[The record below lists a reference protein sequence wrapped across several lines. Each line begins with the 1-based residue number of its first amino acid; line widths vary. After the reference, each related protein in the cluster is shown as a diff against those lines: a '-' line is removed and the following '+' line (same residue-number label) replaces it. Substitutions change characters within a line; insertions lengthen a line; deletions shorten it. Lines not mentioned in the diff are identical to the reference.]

1 MLVVVTLVCLIDLS
15 SAHPIIQKD
24 VLDELVT
31 ETNSERETLNMLNV
45 TEVAMITTTPQ
56 VQQPKE
62 RTATQSS
69 SESESSEQSE
79 SVEDVS
85 ETSEEQDTSEQTS
98 ESLETTFQQHTASDD
113 LRDDS
118 RGSEENIRRSWVRVH
133 SLHFD
138 KHAVTLDVTADT
150 VTDVATA
157 AVATEAVETLTDGV
171 IRSSPTAQTLG
182 VTAAVDVQMDS
193 AASKSVESDEA
204 DLQQLNMCKDQADHD
219 ECIDGG
225 FANDGGDHQRD
236 FHHGALSLDE
246 RPRNIPFTRAH
257 FQPSEI

>member
-1 MLVVVTLVCLIDLS
+1 MLVVVTLICLIDLS

-31 ETNSERETLNMLNV
+31 QTNSERETLDMLNV
-45 TEVAMITTTPQ
+45 TKGAVINTTPQ
-56 VQQPKE
+56 
-62 RTATQSS
+62 TAAQSS

-79 SVEDVS
+79 SVEDLS
-85 ETSEEQDTSEQTS
+85 ETSEEHDTSEQTS

-118 RGSEENIRRSWVRVH
+118 RGSKENIRRSWVRVH
-133 SLHFD
+133 GLHFD

-150 VTDVATA
+150 VTDIATA
-157 AVATEAVETLTDGV
+157 AVVTEAAETLTDGV
-171 IRSSPTAQTLG
+171 IRSFQTAQTIG
-182 VTAAVDVQMDS
+182 VTAAVAVETDS
-193 AASKSVESDEA
+193 AASKSMESDEQV
-204 DLQQLNMCKDQADHD
+204 DLQQLNMCKDQADND

-225 FANDGGDHQRD
+225 FVKDGGDHQSD

-246 RPRNIPFTRAH
+246 RPRKIPFRLTH
-257 FQPSEI
+257 FQLSEI